1 METMGQPA
9 VRPDRIMQMAWGYA
23 PPLIIETAVRNRVFD
38 LLDEGPKT
46 VEQVADLSGASVRG
60 LRAIMNAL
68 TGFQLLSKDAG
79 GRYATTPESST
90 FLVKSKPSFMGGI
103 IEHTSTQ
110 LIPGW
115 LALSNVVRT
124 GKPEHGV
131 NEENTGS
138 EFFQQFVEAI
148 FPMSY
153 AAASRLADVLDVA
166 SATQPVRVLD
176 LAAGSG
182 VWSIALAQRSP
193 QVSVTAVDWPGVL
206 EVTRRVAT
214 RFGVA
219 GRYTFVAGDLATAD
233 FGTGHNI
240 AVLGHILHSEGE
252 RRSRELLRK
261 TFRALAPGGTIA
273 IQEFLVD
280 EERSTNTMGLIFAV
294 NMLTMTQEGDT
305 FSFTEIAGWLRDAGF
320 ENPRTVESPGPSPL
334 ILADR
339 PRG

>member
-46 VEQVADLSGASVRG
+46 VEQVAELSGASVRG

-68 TGFQLLSKDAG
+68 TAFQLLSKDAG

-115 LALSNVVRT
+115 LALNNIVRT

-166 SATQPVRVLD
+166 SAAQPVSVLD

>member
-1 METMGQPA
+1 MGTMGQPA
-9 VRPDRIMQMAWGYA
+9 VRPDRLIQLAWGYA
-23 PPLIIETAVRNRVFD
+23 PPLMIEAAVRNRVFD
-38 LLDEGPKT
+38 LVDEGPKT
-46 VEQVADLSGASVRG
+46 VEEVAQVSGASVRG

-68 TGFQLLSKDAG
+68 TAFQLLSKDAG

-90 FLVKSKPSFMGGI
+90 FLVKSKPTFLGGV

-110 LIPGW
+110 LIPAW
-115 LALSNVVRT
+115 LHLNQTVRT

-131 NEENTGS
+131 NEEATGS

-182 VWSIALAQRSP
+182 VWSIVLAQRSP

-206 EVTRRVAT
+206 DTTRRVAT

-219 GRYTFVAGDLATAD
+219 GRYKFVGGDLATAD
-233 FGTGHNI
+233 FGTGYNI
-240 AVLGHILHSEGE
+240 ATLGHILHSEGE

-261 TFRALAPGGTIA
+261 TFDALAPGGIIA

-280 EERSTNTMGLIFAV
+280 EERASNAMGLIFAV

-305 FSFTEIAGWLRDAGF
+305 FSFTEIARWLREAGF
-320 ENPRTVESPGPSPL
+320 KNPRTVESPGPSPL

-339 PRG
+339 LRD